1 MFFLDIEE
9 VTHKT
14 GNFKQFSV
22 FTSMLESAILQVCM
36 HVEIYLRGGAGRQN
50 CFAHFSTRSFHCTF
64 IMISMKKYGERK
76 QNNFFSRAS
85 FPWKWWPSLIL
96 GHSPRYI

>member
-36 HVEIYLRGGAGRQN
+36 HVEIYLRGGAGRKTVLLIFQL
-50 CFAHFSTRSFHCTF
+50 AHFIVH
-64 IMISMKKYGERK
+64 
-76 QNNFFSRAS
+76 
-85 FPWKWWPSLIL
+85 LL
-96 GHSPRYI
+96 